1 MANARKQSLHTKQ
14 VTAFF
19 FFLSLV
25 HGNALPAGDQL
36 RVYNDQLKPLL
47 AVRCFSCHGSL
58 KQEAGLRLDTVE
70 FMLKGGDSGHGI
82 VKGDPDAS
90 LLLARVSEPNPA
102 LRMPPE
108 DEGDPLTVHQLG
120 MLRAW
125 ITANSPTDPNE
136 KPEAD
141 PRDHWAFVP
150 RVRPTVPSVAVKSD
164 WLKNPIDAFISY
176 VHEKNNLVPQPQAD
190 RAILVRRLFID
201 LVGLPPSAEELA
213 AIDSDTS
220 PDWYAATVDRLLA
233 DPRHGERWARH
244 WMDVWRYSDWW
255 GLDEEHRNS
264 QKHLWHWRDWIVESL
279 NRDTPYDEMV
289 RQMLAADEL
298 YPDDP
303 SKLRAT
309 GYLARHWF
317 SWNRT
322 QWLDETVEHV
332 GKGLLG
338 LTMNC
343 SKCHDHKYDPIQQV
357 DYYRMRAFFEP
368 YHVRL
373 DVVPNDMDLK
383 RDGIPR
389 VFDGVLEAPTYLF
402 VRGEEN
408 KPDKSHS
415 IEPGVPAIIAFK
427 DLTIAPVVLPTVAY
441 YPERQPW
448 IIDAQLDAAS
458 RAVELAQAALT
469 KIVHSLVAAQQTLQ
483 RLAVDPQ
490 QAIEP
495 ATESTV
501 VPHHHAQAIAQ
512 TAVDS
517 LELEVGV
524 YQRAVDI
531 ALAEKHSIERRAAA
545 TRLGWEVSDAV
556 APVSETVQERMK
568 QTAQSAVQAER
579 ELAVAHAQHN
589 LAKLRLQLLRTP
601 ADKKE
606 VEKAI
611 DSVRN
616 ELEKARSAVAE
627 PGELFTPLKLIGAK
641 WSTTRFRT
649 TTADDPPL
657 AFPATSTGRRRALAT
672 WITDPRNPLTARVAA
687 NQIWMR
693 HMGRPLVSTVFDFG
707 RKGNA
712 PSHPEL
718 LDWLASELVDQG
730 WSMKHLHR
738 LIVTSAAYQMTSSS
752 FGAESNMGLDPDNR
766 LLWRRDA
773 MRLESQVIRDAI
785 LAFSGTL
792 DLTFGGPS
800 VPPTAQA
807 DSKRRSLYFFHSNND
822 RNPFLKMFDDA
833 DVKECYQ
840 REQSIVPQQALA
852 LSNSRLVH
860 DAAAQITK
868 RLHAAGQSIGGDAG
882 FIAQAFILLLNR
894 SPTKDELADCMQAI
908 EGWQKLSSGETL
920 IDANHRAHTHLVWAL
935 INHNDFITL
944 R

>member
-25 HGNALPAGDQL
+25 HGNAFPAGDQL

-150 RVRPTVPSVAVKSD
+150 RVRPTVPTVAVKSD

-458 RAVELAQAALT
+458 RAVELAEAALT
-469 KIVHSLVAAQQTLQ
+469 KIVHALVAAQQTLQ
-483 RLAVDPQ
+483 R
-490 QAIEP
+490 
-495 ATESTV
+495 
-501 VPHHHAQAIAQ
+501 
-512 TAVDS
+512 
-517 LELEVGV
+517 
-524 YQRAVDI
+524 
-531 ALAEKHSIERRAAA
+531 
-545 TRLGWEVSDAV
+545 
-556 APVSETVQERMK
+556 
-568 QTAQSAVQAER
+568 
-579 ELAVAHAQHN
+579 
-589 LAKLRLQLLRTP
+589 
-601 ADKKE
+601 
-606 VEKAI
+606 
-611 DSVRN
+611 
-616 ELEKARSAVAE
+616 
-627 PGELFTPLKLIGAK
+627 
-641 WSTTRFRT
+641 
-649 TTADDPPL
+649 
-657 AFPATSTGRRRALAT
+657 
-672 WITDPRNPLTARVAA
+672 
-687 NQIWMR
+687 
-693 HMGRPLVSTVFDFG
+693 
-707 RKGNA
+707 
-712 PSHPEL
+712 
-718 LDWLASELVDQG
+718 
-730 WSMKHLHR
+730 
-738 LIVTSAAYQMTSSS
+738 
-752 FGAESNMGLDPDNR
+752 
-766 LLWRRDA
+766 
-773 MRLESQVIRDAI
+773 
-785 LAFSGTL
+785 
-792 DLTFGGPS
+792 
-800 VPPTAQA
+800 
-807 DSKRRSLYFFHSNND
+807 
-822 RNPFLKMFDDA
+822 
-833 DVKECYQ
+833 
-840 REQSIVPQQALA
+840 
-852 LSNSRLVH
+852 
-860 DAAAQITK
+860 
-868 RLHAAGQSIGGDAG
+868 
-882 FIAQAFILLLNR
+882 
-894 SPTKDELADCMQAI
+894 
-908 EGWQKLSSGETL
+908 
-920 IDANHRAHTHLVWAL
+920 
-935 INHNDFITL
+935 
-944 R
+944 